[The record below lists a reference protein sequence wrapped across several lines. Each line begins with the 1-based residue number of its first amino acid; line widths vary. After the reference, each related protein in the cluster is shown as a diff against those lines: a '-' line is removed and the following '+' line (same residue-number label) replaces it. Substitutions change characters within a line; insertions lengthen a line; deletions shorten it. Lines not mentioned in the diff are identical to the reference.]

1 MNREQADGFLAA
13 ARIIAEK
20 QEAAGESLMPERC
33 WSALWH
39 VMLGGGLRPGE
50 AFALQWGDLDE
61 TAKAVQVRRNL
72 VRVRGTRG
80 YLLLKPKT
88 KKSRRTV
95 PLPASAWQELT
106 RWRTVQKR
114 QRLLAGEGWQDL
126 GFVFTTSKGGPLHGA
141 RRSFER
147 VSATAGL
154 GEWGPEP
161 AREHLTG
168 PLPARPFT
176 AGFRIYDLRH
186 TYVTLLLLN
195 GVPVNVVADL
205 AGHENAAFTVA
216 RYGHSLKQHA
226 DEATKKLESLLFRT
240 A

>member
-195 GVPVNVVADL
+195 GVPVNVVADP

-216 RYGHSLKQHA
+216 RYGHSLKQRA